1 MQVFNPH
8 YFGRTF
14 PKPTVLL
21 VDSGVYFYIIDS
33 RQVDAVSARIDSPA
47 YIDRRV
53 VIAVDFI
60 VRVAVAEFV
69 KNEIGSRTALVNGI
83 LRQACACK

>member
-1 MQVFNPH
+1 MQVFHTH

-21 VDSGVYFYIIDS
+21 VDTGVYFYIIDS

-60 VRVAVAEFV
+60 VRIAIAEFV
-69 KNEIGSRTALVNGI
+69 KNEPLSSMAF
-83 LRQACACK
+83 